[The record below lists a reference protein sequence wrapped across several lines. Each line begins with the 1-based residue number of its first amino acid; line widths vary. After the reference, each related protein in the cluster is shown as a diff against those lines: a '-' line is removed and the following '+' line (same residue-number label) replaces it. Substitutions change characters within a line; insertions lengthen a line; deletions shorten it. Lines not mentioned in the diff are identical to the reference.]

1 MLRNILQFSTK
12 LRGISVIKVTNTNFY
27 VQVEK
32 YSRFTGRKHAAIIN
46 EDELFDE
53 PAASYPN
60 DRQSFNPELT
70 SVKRNRKPTRRQKAA
85 LRHLD
90 VEEDAGINKFRKKD
104 YKSELDNGPLKKNNL
119 YTKLYDNEKSLSSL
133 MIQIKSKKQRKKLN
147 KILLEGKRL
156 IADALHAGLTP
167 EKIIFSR
174 TEDIKKLP
182 LNDDET
188 ERYKVPYRTI
198 QLWSSL
204 TTPSG
209 VMGIFETPNVE
220 KFAVDDSLP
229 ITILCDNIRDPGNM
243 GSILRAAAGVGCDRV
258 ILTKGCVDLWESKVL
273 RSAAGTHFRLP
284 IYSDKNWYEIRSM
297 ISPDSQFIV
306 ADNHVDDA
314 LSNDK
319 LELENNE
326 ELQIVDNENI
336 DDENDKE
343 ENTIDTKDGELTRE
357 DMSNK
362 LSIVPYYSLD
372 YTQGEIV
379 IIIGGETEGL
389 SYSSLKIASDNNG
402 YRVNIPLNNGV
413 ESLNSGMALGIIA
426 FEIKRQFLMALKKE

>member
-1 MLRNILQFSTK
+1 
-12 LRGISVIKVTNTNFY
+12 
-27 VQVEK
+27 
-32 YSRFTGRKHAAIIN
+32 
-46 EDELFDE
+46 
-53 PAASYPN
+53 
-60 DRQSFNPELT
+60 
-70 SVKRNRKPTRRQKAA
+70 
-85 LRHLD
+85 
-90 VEEDAGINKFRKKD
+90 
-104 YKSELDNGPLKKNNL
+104 
-119 YTKLYDNEKSLSSL
+119 
-133 MIQIKSKKQRKKLN
+133 
-147 KILLEGKRL
+147 
-156 IADALHAGLTP
+156 
-167 EKIIFSR
+167 
-174 TEDIKKLP
+174 
-182 LNDDET
+182 
-188 ERYKVPYRTI
+188 
-198 QLWSSL
+198 
-204 TTPSG
+204 
-209 VMGIFETPNVE
+209 
-220 KFAVDDSLP
+220 
-229 ITILCDNIRDPGNM
+229 
-243 GSILRAAAGVGCDRV
+243 
-258 ILTKGCVDLWESKVL
+258 
-273 RSAAGTHFRLP
+273 
-284 IYSDKNWYEIRSM
+284 M

-336 DDENDKE
+336 DNENDKE

-402 YRVNIPLNNGV
+402 FRVNIPLNNGV